1 MNWLLRAAMAVSVTL
16 ACIVT
21 VACLILLAPFGIIN
35 WWYRRAR

>member
-1 MNWLLRAAMAVSVTL
+1 MAVSVTL